1 MAVRRRAM
9 EYRSEQ
15 VWGNLPMVHVSVG
28 GRQADGRYRLGRA
41 RGIIALGDVA
51 TGLVAIGLFSV
62 GGVAVGLVALG
73 AVAIGLVAVGA
84 VAIGLFAAGAVA
96 IGLTAVGAVTA
107 GLVLGPRPLGGI
119 APSGKP
125 RAEDGRPGDVD
136 AAGLQAP
143 MERGPEQTGEGG
155 CWRVTEI
162 AGRSGPWGGV
172 DRGGRRGRSR
182 R

>member
-1 MAVRRRAM
+1 MAIRRRAM

-15 VWGNLPMVHVSVG
+15 VWGGLPVVHVSVG
-28 GRQADGRYRLGRA
+28 GRHADGRYRLGRA

-51 TGLVAIGLFSV
+51 TGLVAVGGVAIGLFSV

-107 GLVLGPRPLGGI
+107 GLVGTGSRPPLGATG
-119 APSGKP
+119 
-125 RAEDGRPGDVD
+125 RAVGARDRRREDVRDLGT
-136 AAGLQAP
+136 QA
-143 MERGPEQTGEGG
+143 R
-155 CWRVTEI
+155 
-162 AGRSGPWGGV
+162 
-172 DRGGRRGRSR
+172 
-182 R
+182 

>member
-51 TGLVAIGLFSV
+51 TGLVAIGGVAIGLFSV

-84 VAIGLFAAGAVA
+84 V
-96 IGLTAVGAVTA
+96 TAD
-107 GLVLGPRPLGGI
+107 LVLGPRPLGGI